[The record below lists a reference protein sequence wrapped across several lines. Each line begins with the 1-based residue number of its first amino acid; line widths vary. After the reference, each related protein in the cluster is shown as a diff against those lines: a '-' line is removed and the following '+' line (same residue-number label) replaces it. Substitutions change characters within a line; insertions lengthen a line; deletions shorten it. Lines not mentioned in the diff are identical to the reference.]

1 MTIKEIAD
9 IVGVS
14 ATTVS
19 NVIHGKAKEVSPATV
34 EKIQKALEEYQ
45 YTPNISARNLASNKS
60 KIIGVIMK
68 SHHEH
73 ETNRFID
80 PFISELL
87 GDIEVCASRMGYYVM
102 VYTSRNIQEI
112 KNYIISWNI
121 DGMVMVGF
129 VAEEIR
135 SVQEVCAR
143 PMALID
149 VYGFCGEENCVSIG
163 LEDRNGMYSL
173 TQYVISCGHRKIAFL
188 ADNDT
193 NLDHE
198 RRIGFRQAM
207 EEAGL
212 ETEPEDFIRIVPAG
226 YYEIANMD
234 EIYHKSFGY
243 TAMMCVSDYY
253 AALVLNGLKDR
264 GRRVP
269 EDISVTGFDDN
280 YLARFVRPA
289 LTTVRQDM
297 GQKGK
302 TAVECLCDMMEKP
315 GDKRCRSIVLPTK
328 LVVRDSVR
336 TIGLD

>member
-1 MTIKEIAD
+1 MTIKEIAE
-9 IVGVS
+9 ILGVS

-34 EKIQKALEEYQ
+34 ERIQKALEEYK

-68 SHHEH
+68 SHHGH
-73 ETNRFID
+73 EYNRFID

-87 GDIEVCASRMGYYVM
+87 GGIERCADRTGYYVM
-102 VYTSRNIQEI
+102 VYSSQDVQEI

-135 SVQEVCAR
+135 SIQEVCAR

-149 VYGFCGEENCVSIG
+149 VYGSCKEENCISIG
-163 LEDRNGMYSL
+163 LEDRYGMYSL
-173 TQYVISCGHRKIAFL
+173 AQYVISCGHRKIAFL

-198 RRIGFRQAM
+198 RKLGFRQAM

-212 ETEPEDFIRIVPAG
+212 MAEPEDFIRIVPAG

-234 EIYHKSFGY
+234 EIYRRSFGY

-264 GRRVP
+264 GRKVP
-269 EDISVTGFDDN
+269 EEISVTGFDDN

-297 GQKGK
+297 WQKGK
-302 TAVECLCDMMEKP
+302 TAVESLCEMIENP
-315 GDKRCRSIVLPTK
+315 GDKRCRNIVFPTE
-328 LVVRDSVR
+328 VVARDSVWKVQ
-336 TIGLD
+336 D